1 MQKKQQGGKKGKF
14 IKYTCLSMADYLLPE
29 AELTTEQKRQL
40 FSVRSEMNENP
51 FNYGEKIPC
60 SFGCIEEQNN
70 SHLLSCIITNKKKE
84 ILDYEDLLNGPLQ
97 LKIEL
102 FKKFKRNIIIRE
114 QLRDSVSTVN
124 PL

>member
-1 MQKKQQGGKKGKF
+1 
-14 IKYTCLSMADYLLPE
+14 MADYLLPE
-29 AELTTEQKRQL
+29 AELRTEQKCQL

-70 SHLLSCIITNKKKE
+70 SHLLSCIRTNKKKE

-97 LKIEL
+97 LKI
-102 FKKFKRNIIIRE
+102 
-114 QLRDSVSTVN
+114 
-124 PL
+124 